1 VPAAVLTSAPQWRIA
16 VKQPKTDFVSRNP
29 LVEFWFRVQAFL
41 RTRRAFAK
49 SEGLDSR
56 EYELLLMLKALAGRR
71 SVNVSVIAENLFV
84 HHHVAAGMVKDLV
97 KRGLVAA
104 HRSQQDRRS
113 LSLRLTPQGES
124 LLERIVKRSVEGL
137 ASEGP
142 EIISSLGKILGERAT
157 ADLR

>member
-1 VPAAVLTSAPQWRIA
+1 M
-16 VKQPKTDFVSRNP
+16 KQPRTHFVSRNA

-41 RTRRAFAK
+41 RTRRGFAK
-49 SEGLDSR
+49 SEGLDPR

-71 SVNVSVIAENLFV
+71 SVNVSFIAENLFV

-97 KRGLVAA
+97 KRGLVVA

-113 LSLRLTPQGES
+113 LSLRLTAQGES
-124 LLERIVKRSVEGL
+124 LLERIVARSVDSL

-142 EIISSLGKILGERAT
+142 KIISSLGKILAQEHRNT
-157 ADLR
+157 ASAR